1 MVARPS
7 KVQAESAIRRA
18 IDLTTYSAI
27 FPIPLYTSFEQYGI
41 LALIGASTQS
51 QFLQCRVDAKSWDD
65 NGAMTEVMIVVLNL
79 TVPVTI

>member
-65 NGAMTEVMIVVLNL
+65 KLSDPI
-79 TVPVTI
+79 